1 MIHKN
6 LGKEGRAGGAR
17 EESIIIII
25 IKMPGGDFITLIGNV
40 VNYVGLFYFSKVQ
53 VVSYI
58 SSQVLFQLAV
68 RILGE

>member
-1 MIHKN
+1 MQ
-6 LGKEGRAGGAR
+6 
-17 EESIIIII
+17 EEMIIII
-25 IKMPGGDFITLIGNV
+25 IKMPRGDFITLIGNV

-58 SSQVLFQLAV
+58 SSQVFFQLAL

>member
-1 MIHKN
+1 M
-6 LGKEGRAGGAR
+6 L
-17 EESIIIII
+17 
-25 IKMPGGDFITLIGNV
+25 GGDFITSTGNV